1 MREINK
7 QRVLFTRSEAGTSLL
22 ELMGALA
29 AGLVILGAT
38 LQILS
43 SFQQAFARQQGRLAQ
58 QHDLRLSF
66 EILEQELR
74 LAGFGSLVVTLP
86 DTVEFMA
93 NVHGFVTNVTS
104 EAVVGQTTLTVDD
117 GQGWPERKLVRVCW
131 NEYCET
137 FTLARAGQRNL
148 LTLTAPISRAIPSGA
163 SVSVTNRIRYYSRQ
177 DEQGAIRLLRQIDGG
192 ASVLVGDIE
201 IARFTYWDE
210 RGQTATQP
218 SLVNRVVVEVSLPT
232 RGVKEVR
239 EISLGP

>member
-1 MREINK
+1 MREMSK

-38 LQILS
+38 LQVLS

-58 QHDLRLSF
+58 QQDLRLSF

-74 LAGFGSLVVTLP
+74 LAGFGSLVLTLP

-117 GQGWPERKLVRVCW
+117 GQGWPEHKLVRVCW

-148 LTLTAPISRAIPSGA
+148 LTLTAPI
-163 SVSVTNRIRYYSRQ
+163 
-177 DEQGAIRLLRQIDGG
+177 
-192 ASVLVGDIE
+192 
-201 IARFTYWDE
+201 
-210 RGQTATQP
+210 
-218 SLVNRVVVEVSLPT
+218 
-232 RGVKEVR
+232 
-239 EISLGP
+239 